1 MKVILAFSVALA
13 ATVSAVPLAANEE
26 NPSALFGP
34 ETKLDAKIDKL
45 QLGGLNFPSA
55 YSQSLAS
62 KEAPKNYGNLN
73 QGTGMMPSQV
83 VHYGT
88 ENQPSRGYISP
99 ILISTT
105 AKDAMFQVAKAEK
118 ARELLNADV
127 EVGKLDYLGK
137 SKIVEDGEYEDY
149 DYEDEDEDEAAKWGW
164 GWGWGWRYRRPWWN
178 RRRYW

>member
-1 MKVILAFSVALA
+1 MKMILALSAALA
-13 ATVSAVPLAANEE
+13 ATAYAIPLATNEE

-34 ETKLDAKIDKL
+34 ESKLDAKINKL

-88 ENQPSRGYISP
+88 ENQPDHGYISP
-99 ILISTT
+99 TLISTT
-105 AKDAMFQVAKAEK
+105 AKDAMFQVAKAEQ

-127 EVGKLDYLGK
+127 DVGKLDYLGK
-137 SKIVEDGEYEDY
+137 SKFTENELYGDY

-164 GWGWGWRYRRPWWN
+164 GWGWGYRRPWWN
-178 RRRYW
+178 RNRYW